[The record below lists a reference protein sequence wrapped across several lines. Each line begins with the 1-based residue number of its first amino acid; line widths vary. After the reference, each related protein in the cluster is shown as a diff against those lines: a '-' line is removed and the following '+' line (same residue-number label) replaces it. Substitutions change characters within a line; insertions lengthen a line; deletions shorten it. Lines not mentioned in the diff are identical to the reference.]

1 LGLLWNSTTDKLIF
15 CVQINQDTTPTKR
28 SVLRASAFIYDPL
41 GLLSPVIIQCKM
53 FMQQLWQMKIN
64 CDDQLTTELKE
75 HWKSLQHNQPIVN
88 CIQIDKL
95 MISKKKLRRIEL
107 HGFSHASELAYG
119 ACIYLRSIEL
129 QGNIT
134 TRLLCS
140 KSRVAPLK
148 SLLLPRL
155 ELCATMLLADVP
167 SFTKSLE
174 DKFQQD

>member
-1 LGLLWNSTTDKLIF
+1 MISL
-15 CVQINQDTTPTKR
+15 P
-28 SVLRASAFIYDPL
+28 
-41 GLLSPVIIQCKM
+41 
-53 FMQQLWQMKIN
+53 
-64 CDDQLTTELKE
+64 ELKE
-75 HWKSLQHNQPIVN
+75 HWQSLQHNLPIVN
-88 CIQIDKL
+88 GIQIDRL
-95 MISKKKLRRIEL
+95 VFSKEKLRK
-107 HGFSHASELAYG
+107 
-119 ACIYLRSIEL
+119 IEL

-174 DKFQQD
+174 DKFQQDKILD